1 MKAELH
7 NTKTGDDNMKCK
19 FKAIA
24 ASTLF
29 LLLVFAGAAAQTPAG
44 TRHPAKTAKTKT
56 YRFNTLDYP
65 GASFS
70 YVSDINTVDKT
81 TVGIFQNES
90 SPSYGTGFVFKGT
103 KYTML
108 QVQGAIGSAL
118 LGINR
123 SDQMVGYYFDSA
135 GLAHGLLDS
144 GGKITVLNYP
154 GSDETLASA
163 INDSGLIVGWR
174 SGVHGFLYDHGNYSS
189 IDYPG
194 AVDTFA
200 YGINSTGDIVGG
212 WFDPSSLHGFLL
224 HAGTFTS
231 LDYPQARTTQA
242 LGINDEGEIA
252 GAYTD
257 AYGGQHGFIYSNG
270 VWKTVDV
277 PGVSTFLHQI
287 KNNGQVMGYYY
298 DALNE
303 THGFLGR

>member
-1 MKAELH
+1 MK
-7 NTKTGDDNMKCK
+7 GR

-24 ASTLF
+24 GSTLF
-29 LLLVFAGAAAQTPAG
+29 LLLVFAGSAAQTRAG
-44 TRHPAKTAKTKT
+44 TRHPTKTKT
-56 YRFNTLDYP
+56 YRFNTVDYP

-70 YVSDINTVDKT
+70 YVYDINTVDKT
-81 TVGIFQNES
+81 TVGMFRNTS
-90 SPSYGTGFVFKGT
+90 SPAYGTGFVFKGT
-103 KYTML
+103 TYTML
-108 QVQGAIGSAL
+108 QVQSAIGSAL

-123 SDQMVGYYFDSA
+123 SDQMVGYYLDSE

-144 GGKITVLNYP
+144 GGRITVLNYP
-154 GSDETLASA
+154 GSNETLAAA

-200 YGINSTGDIVGG
+200 YGINSTGDIVGS
-212 WFDPSSLHGFLL
+212 WFDQSSLHGFLL

-231 LDYPQARTTQA
+231 LDYPQAQTTQA
-242 LGINDEGEIA
+242 IGINDGGEIA
-252 GAYTD
+252 GAYSD
-257 AYGGQHGFIYSNG
+257 SYGGEHGFIYSNG

-277 PGVSTFLHQI
+277 SGASSSFLNRI
-287 KNNGQVMGYYY
+287 KNNGQVTGYYY

-303 THGFLGR
+303 AHGVLGR